1 MSSDDY
7 IKLANLP
14 ANAAANVV
22 EGMVLGA
29 NEVAV
34 EINDNKQFVL
44 PFATANMP
52 GVVVS
57 SEEDNHI
64 AVDAVTGKMALNR
77 ISADKLYVAEGEEFV
92 LNGGNSVV

>member
-1 MSSDDY
+1 MSADDY

-14 ANAAANVV
+14 VNAAANVV

-34 EINDNKQFVL
+34 EINDNKQFIL
-44 PFATANMP
+44 PFATADMP

-57 SEEDNHI
+57 SEENNHI
-64 AVDAVTGKMALNR
+64 TVNAETGKMTVNN
-77 ISADKLYVAEGEEFV
+77 ISVGKLYVPDGEEFI
-92 LNGGNSVV
+92 LNGGSSSL